1 MVVDIICHER
11 MIFMKNR
18 LISTLLALLML
29 LAAIPTVR
37 AFSDTD
43 GHWARDYIDQAV
55 ALELF
60 NGVSS
65 TSFEPESTMTRGMF
79 VTVLGRMEG
88 VDPAAWSSDKAP
100 QFFTDVAADMYY
112 APYISWAVCN
122 GIVDGTSP
130 TTFAP
135 DTPVTREQMAKL
147 IAFYVRKMGHE
158 LLAPDQAQVI
168 PDGFADE
175 ADIAPWAAESVDI
188 LRQMGILNGL
198 PNADGSISFLPL
210 KTSSRAECATVF
222 CRLYD
227 ALLRSNQTPV
237 LPETMEFTP
246 AEVTLKMGQTEVL
259 QPVIT
264 PAEAA
269 SVSLIWKSSDPSVM
283 TVDENGAVTCVGLG
297 KAEITVYAPNG
308 LSASC
313 TVICASDTLAS
324 ADETRLEKCLRL
336 FGEVVNDPRLYY
348 AGDDGVYSEEDYAR
362 AAADMAEITVRTWD
376 IGSDGEKY
384 TRQFTVLVHKNLA
397 PTVQQIFEEI
407 YNGEEKFPIHY
418 VGGFSHG
425 GRSEHTIG
433 CAIDINP
440 EENYYYNP
448 STGQTVGSYWKP
460 GEDPYSIPLDGEV
473 AKIFAKYGFT
483 QGAYWSSA
491 VDYMHFSYF
500 GT

>member
-1 MVVDIICHER
+1 
-11 MIFMKNR
+11 MKNR
-18 LISTLLALLML
+18 LISTLLAVLML

-43 GHWARDYIDQAV
+43 DHWARDYIERAV
-55 ALELF
+55 ELELF

-88 VDPAAWSSDKAP
+88 VDLEFWNSGSAP
-100 QFFTDVAADMYY
+100 QFFADVAADMYY
-112 APYISWAVCN
+112 APYISWAFCN

-130 TTFAP
+130 TTFEPDAP
-135 DTPVTREQMAKL
+135 ITREQMAKL
-147 IAFYVRKMGHE
+147 IAFYVQKMGHE
-158 LLAPDQAQVI
+158 IKAPDSEQLI
-168 PDGFADE
+168 PDNFADA
-175 ADIAPWAAESVDI
+175 ADIASWAAESVDI
-188 LRQMGILNGL
+188 LRQMGILNGI

-222 CRLYD
+222 CRLKD
-227 ALLRSNQTPV
+227 ALLPPSLSQTM
-237 LPETMEFTP
+237 PEAMEFVP
-246 AEVTLKMGQTEVL
+246 AEVTLRMGQSQVL

-264 PAEAA
+264 PPEAA

-283 TVDENGAVTCVGLG
+283 TVDKNGAVTCVGLG
-297 KAEITVYAPNG
+297 KAEITAYAPNG
-308 LSASC
+308 LSAAC
-313 TVICASDTLAS
+313 TVICSSDTLAS
-324 ADETRLEKCLRL
+324 ADESRSEKCLRL
-336 FGEVVNDPRLYY
+336 FGEVVSDPKLYY
-348 AGDDGVYSEEDYAR
+348 AGDDGVYGAEDYAR
-362 AAADMAEITVRTWD
+362 AAADMQEITVRTWD

-384 TRQFTVLVHKNLA
+384 TRQFTILVHKNLA

-440 EENYYYNP
+440 EENYYYKP
-448 STGQTVGSYWKP
+448 STGETVGSYWKP